1 MRYDSRYNKTE
12 EELNDIY
19 YEYYNNSELKDF
31 LEDVLSILSE
41 HFVRWIM
48 KGE

>member
-41 HFVRWIM
+41 HFVGWIM